1 MNKLT
6 SIFAASLLSLSFS
19 AQAGDCPSLSGNY
32 SIGKSGADFST
43 ISDAVSALKCGGV
56 AGPVDFMIQDGTYNE
71 KIVLSSIE
79 GAGAHHPIKFES
91 KSGQNAAVV
100 ISYAKGDA
108 TIAMNGSRWIAFE
121 NITID
126 HKDGTYGNSVKV
138 DGKAAHLSFRG
149 VVFEGVEAAKAP
161 NSAVIYFTSSAA
173 KSDIAFEDCEI
184 NNGSIGISKSGM
196 SAEAMDS
203 KTSIIGTTFFNQS
216 EGGIAL
222 SNEDAPVIS
231 NNVVSS
237 LSNSEGFKGISL
249 NGIKNNVIISNN
261 IVNVSNGTY
270 GIALNDC
277 LAKAT
282 DYSQVVNNSIAVGGQ
297 KTAGLYLSGNTDN
310 VSMNFNRI
318 KLSIAS
324 ERSKEQAYY
333 KNEGSGNN
341 VNMTNNILYDLNTGG
356 YTIIGNTYKDFFNQL
371 PGQGNPSLSASAN
384 GIMIEKVS
392 PIK

>member
-1 MNKLT
+1 MNKLPQF
-6 SIFAASLLSLSFS
+6 FAASLLSLTFS

-32 SIGKSGADFST
+32 SIGKNGADFST

-56 AGPVDFMIQDGTYNE
+56 AGPVDFLIQDGSYNE
-71 KIVLSSIE
+71 KISLSSIE
-79 GAGAHHPIKFES
+79 GADAQSPIKFES
-91 KSGQNAAVV
+91 KSGQNSAVV
-100 ISYAKGDA
+100 IHYAKGDA
-108 TIAMNGSRWIAFE
+108 TITMNGSRWIAFE
-121 NITID
+121 NLTID
-126 HKDGTYGNSVKV
+126 HKDGTYGSSVKV

-161 NSAVIYFTSSAA
+161 NSAVIYFSASAA
-173 KSDIAFEDCEI
+173 KSAMAFEDCEI

-216 EGGIAL
+216 EGGIML
-222 SNEDAPVIS
+222 SYEDAPVIS

-249 NGIKNNVIISNN
+249 NGIANNVVVSNN
-261 IVNVSNGTY
+261 IVNVSNGAY
-270 GIALNDC
+270 GIAMNDC
-277 LAKAT
+277 MAKAT
-282 DYSQVVNNSIAVGGQ
+282 DYGQVVNNSIAVGGQ

-310 VSMNFNRI
+310 ISMNFNRI
-318 KLSIAS
+318 KLSITG
-324 ERSKEQAYY
+324 ERSKAQAYY

-341 VNMTNNILYDLNTGG
+341 VNMTNNILYDLNSGG

-371 PGQGNPSLSASAN
+371 PGQSNPTLSANAN